1 MVIRKGGDN
10 FSRRSGDFYPVKRVS
25 SYDVL
30 GDEPG
35 EEYPDAA
42 QVAINGMSREALIL
56 GVVKAVVRETPL
68 LFQVKDERPD
78 FLASD
83 SCYVCAC
90 FLKGEKVLKVVNAIS
105 DDVYGTGAFTFRNG
119 TELIT
124 SEEATYVRARF

>member
-1 MVIRKGGDN
+1 
-10 FSRRSGDFYPVKRVS
+10 
-25 SYDVL
+25 
-30 GDEPG
+30 
-35 EEYPDAA
+35 
-42 QVAINGMSREALIL
+42 MSREALIL

-124 SEEATYVRARF
+124 SEEAAYVRARF